1 MTKTRQ
7 DKSAKP
13 DAVELN
19 DASLDRAAGAGSIG
33 GIFVAGGDVNGDGRG
48 GNTVYIS
55 GASGGV
61 WKTTNF

>member
-1 MTKTRQ
+1 MTKTKQ
-7 DKSAKP
+7 DKRTKP
-13 DAVELN
+13 AAVEVPD
-19 DASLDRAAGAGSIG
+19 DALDRAVGG

-48 GNTVYIS
+48 GNTVYVG